1 MEDGKMKMDIMVSL
15 NKKKIKNKK
24 SPEGCMPSL
33 VYVLW
38 GWVGGCSGGRGGGL
52 TYRQVNHN

>member
-15 NKKKIKNKK
+15 NKKKKK
-24 SPEGCMPSL
+24 KKESRRLYAKFSVCSL
-33 VYVLW
+33 GL
-38 GWVGGCSGGRGGGL
+38 GGGCSGGRGGGL